1 METELIS
8 LRSIDKFSLV
18 NRRPHFSKDKR
29 RDGNFIRERDRE
41 KSSDTD
47 RSEAATEGSAFF
59 RVQRA
64 SLRRLDPWPT
74 SFVSL
79 HDRFAAVN
87 RRRNLRCDHR
97 SLHANNVGESK
108 GVETPSMSLIFPFPP
123 TPAPP
128 PKTASRHSRGSEA
141 INEIDDDLS
150 NVFA

>member
-1 METELIS
+1 MEHPETELVS

-18 NRRPHFSKDKR
+18 NRRPHFSKDRR
-29 RDGNFIRERDRE
+29 RDGNFIRGRDRE

-87 RRRNLRCDHR
+87 RQRNLRCDHR
-97 SLHANNVGESK
+97 SLHANVGETK
-108 GVETPSMSLIFPFPP
+108 GVETPSMSLICLPSHSRPSP
-123 TPAPP
+123 PP
-128 PKTASRHSRGSEA
+128 PKTVSRLAWESA
-141 INEIDDDLS
+141 Y
-150 NVFA
+150 